1 MNKAN
6 LVSGLKNLLHRK
18 ELQGAVA
25 SLVVKDEKGNTLLA
39 YNPGLFMVPASTM
52 KLIATSAAL
61 HILGPDYRFQTKVF
75 HAGAL
80 NAGTISGSLIIQALG
95 DPTPGSHYF
104 GETSPGQ
111 YFDKML
117 QPLKAHSINKID
129 GDIIIDE
136 SYFGDPL
143 AYQDWALEDYPWY
156 YGALPKAFNFIDNCF
171 AIKQNGGS
179 VAIADIPGIDK
190 NLLRKEFEVFTHA
203 EIDEIKATGS
213 PGCEKISVYIDPNL
227 DHSKY
232 KEEKLSLADPARIFK
247 ESFKEYLKANG
258 ITVSGRNTA
267 DKSTQELG
275 TISSPALSDIVKNTH
290 FDSINLFAECIGIA
304 VQKALEPKQQSLN
317 DHWQNTI
324 GNSTFIASDGSGL
337 SRKNLVTANFLADM
351 LSFMVQDGNKAVGF
365 AQTLPELGKEG
376 TVKNYCKG
384 IAAKNTVRLKTGSM
398 GKVRSFAGVVEGQE
412 KLVFA
417 MIFNNYQCS
426 EGEIRGLCNDILK
439 EFATA

>member
-1 MNKAN
+1 MNNAN

-75 HAGAL
+75 HTGTL
-80 NAGTISGSLIIQALG
+80 NAGTISGNLVIKGFG

-104 GETSPGQ
+104 DDTTPEQ
-111 YFDKML
+111 YFVKML
-117 QPLKAHSINKID
+117 QLLKSHGINQVN
-129 GDIIIDE
+129 GDIVIDDT
-136 SYFGDPL
+136 YFGDPL
-143 AYQDWALEDYPWY
+143 AYQDWTLEDYPWY

-179 VAIADIPGIDK
+179 ITIVDIPGVDK
-190 NLLRKEFEVFTHA
+190 KLLRKEFEIFAHA
-203 EIDEIKATGS
+203 DIDEIKATGS
-213 PGCEKISVYIDPNL
+213 PGCEKISVYVNPNL

-232 KEEKLSLADPARIFK
+232 KEEKLALADPGRVFK

-258 ITVSGRNTA
+258 LTVSARSA
-267 DKSTQELG
+267 YDKNLQELG
-275 TISSPALSDIVKNTH
+275 SVNSPALSDIVKNTH
-290 FDSINLFAECIGIA
+290 FDSINLFAECIAIA
-304 VQKALEPKQQSLN
+304 VQKTLEPKQQNLN

-324 GNSTFIASDGSGL
+324 GNSTFIATDGSGL
-337 SRKNLVTANFLADM
+337 SRKNLVTATFLADM
-351 LSFMVQDGNKAVGF
+351 LSFMVQDGNKSLGF

-384 IAAKNTVRLKTGSM
+384 IAAKNTVHLKTGSM
-398 GKVRSFAGVVEGQE
+398 GKVRSFAGVVEGTE

-417 MIFNNYQCS
+417 MIFNNYQCAES
-426 EGEIRGLCNDILK
+426 EMRGLCNDILK

>member
-61 HILGPDYRFQTKVF
+61 HILGPDYRFQTKVYYT
-75 HAGAL
+75 GTL
-80 NAGTISGSLIIQALG
+80 NAGTITGNLIIKGFG

-104 GETSPGQ
+104 DETGVEQ
-111 YFDKML
+111 YFSKIL
-117 QPLKAHSINKID
+117 NLLKAQSVNKID
-129 GDIIIDE
+129 GEIIIDE

-143 AYQDWALEDYPWY
+143 AYQDWTLEDYPWY

-171 AIKQNGGS
+171 AIKQNDGS
-179 VAIADIPGIDK
+179 IAIVDIPGIDK

-203 EIDEIKATGS
+203 DIDEIKATGS
-213 PGCEKISVYIDPNL
+213 PGCEKISVYINPNL

-232 KEEKLSLADPARIFK
+232 KEEKLSLAEPAKIFK

-258 ITVSGRNTA
+258 IAVSGRNAA
-267 DKSTQELG
+267 DKTLHELG
-275 TISSPALSDIVKNTH
+275 SVSSPALSDIVKNTH
-290 FDSINLFAECIGIA
+290 FDSINLFAECIAIA
-304 VQKALEPKQQSLN
+304 VQKALELKKQSLN
-317 DHWQNTI
+317 DQWQNSI

-337 SRKNLVTANFLADM
+337 SRKNLVTATFLADM
-351 LSFMVQDGNKAVGF
+351 LSFMVQDSNKSLGF
-365 AQTLPELGKEG
+365 MQTLPELGKEG

-384 IAAKNTVRLKTGSM
+384 IAAKNRVRLKTGSM

>member
-25 SLVVKDEKGNTLLA
+25 SLMVKDEKGNTLLA

-61 HILGPDYRFQTKVF
+61 LLLGPDYRFQTKVYYT
-75 HAGAL
+75 GTL
-80 NAGTISGSLIIQALG
+80 NNGTINGNLIMKGLG

-104 GETSPGQ
+104 DETSPQQ
-111 YFDKML
+111 YFGKIL
-117 QPLKAHSINKID
+117 QLLKAHSISNVE
-129 GDIIIDE
+129 GDIVIDDT
-136 SYFGDPL
+136 YFGDPL
-143 AYQDWALEDYPWY
+143 NYQDWTLEDYPWY

-171 AIKQNGGS
+171 AIKQNGAGIS
-179 VAIADIPGIDK
+179 IADIPGIDK
-190 NLLRKEFEVFTHA
+190 NSLRKEFEVFTHVD
-203 EIDEIKATGS
+203 IDEIKATGS
-213 PGCEKISVYIDPNL
+213 PGCEKISVYINPNL

-247 ESFKEYLKANG
+247 GSFKEYLKANG
-258 ITVSGRNTA
+258 VTTSGHSAA
-267 DKSTQELG
+267 DKNLQELG
-275 TISSPALSDIVKNTH
+275 TVSSPALSDIVKNTH
-290 FDSINLFAECIGIA
+290 FDSINLFAECIAIA
-304 VQKALEPKQQSLN
+304 VQKALESKQQNMN
-317 DHWQNTI
+317 DHWQHAI

-337 SRKNLVTANFLADM
+337 SRKNLVTTTFLVDM
-351 LSFMVQDGNKAVGF
+351 LSFMVQDNNKALGF

-426 EGEIRGLCNDILK
+426 EGEIRSLCNDILK
-439 EFATA
+439 ELATA